1 MLSPFLCYMR
11 PVVNHLQLSSWA
23 VNCWQALQ
31 DLNTVTELVLIAY
44 QQDKE
49 FCRIPPHDRCS
60 CWCNKALVLRAMGQD
75 ATALDAL
82 KQAALW
88 DPTSPRPARARAAI
102 LFELGR
108 HDEAVIRVEVKDQPF
123 VELC

>member
-1 MLSPFLCYMR
+1 VGKLNARNICTSSLQLPFL
-11 PVVNHLQLSSWA
+11 
-23 VNCWQALQ
+23 
-31 DLNTVTELVLIAY
+31 LVL
-44 QQDKE
+44 
-49 FCRIPPHDRCS
+49 C
-60 CWCNKALVLRAMGQD
+60 
-75 ATALDAL
+75 T
-82 KQAALW
+82 QAALW